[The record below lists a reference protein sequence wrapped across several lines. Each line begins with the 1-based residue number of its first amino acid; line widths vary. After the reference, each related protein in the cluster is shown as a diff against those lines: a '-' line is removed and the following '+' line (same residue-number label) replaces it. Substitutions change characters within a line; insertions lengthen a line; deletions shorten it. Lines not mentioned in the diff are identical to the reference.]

1 MNHLTRKYRTI
12 HTLGS
17 TLGCWLVPLGMI
29 LLNATHA
36 DAVIIKIKSIEE
48 ITAHIRPDTI
58 VVLDLDNTVVEPH
71 QTLGSDEWFG
81 DSIQRNFDE
90 GKPYREALLH
100 TLDQWSQVQL
110 HAPMKPVEPGTL
122 HLIQNLQRAGNPVLG
137 LTARYQILAER
148 TIEQL
153 RALDL
158 DFLATPIVR
167 ENLNPGPDFGL
178 LYHHG
183 IIFVGDQ
190 LTKGQAFEKFI
201 EHHQLKP
208 SHVVFVDDRVEHA
221 ESMEQT
227 LISKKIDHTVFR
239 YGFNDH
245 KRKIYR
251 REIADIQWHYF
262 KNEKKLISDLEAIDR
277 LK

>member
-1 MNHLTRKYRTI
+1 MIHLARNSSKIR
-12 HTLGS
+12 TLGS
-17 TLGCWLVPLGMI
+17 ILGSWLVFLGMT

-36 DAVIIKIKSIEE
+36 DAVILKIKSIEE
-48 ITAHIRPDTI
+48 IADHIRPDTL

-90 GKPYREALLH
+90 GKPYKEALLH
-100 TLDQWSQVQL
+100 TLNQWSQVQL

-122 HLIQNLQRAGNPVLG
+122 HLIRNLQRAGNPVLG

-167 ENLNPGPDFGL
+167 DNRDKELDFGL
-178 LYHHG
+178 RYHKG

-201 EHHQLKP
+201 DHHQLKP

-227 LISKKIDHTVFR
+227 LISKNIDHTVFR

-277 LK
+277 LR